1 MMSRNQ
7 PRPSKEEA
15 QRNKII
21 KANGCMLTWL
31 KFGKKKYAEIH
42 HITMPG
48 KRLGHAYTIPLSPWY
63 HRGTCDPGKTKD
75 EMRAKYGASLAD
87 GTRVFVAS
95 HHYTEL
101 ELWQKLQVAM
111 GLDDS
116 LPATKVLPRRIG
128 GNRANTNMVALC
140 GPRST
145 DATGLRERALPGNV
159 SCGHDT
165 LGAHDPGLGGSLA
178 SEAPDSAVGVLSG
191 GRR

>member
-7 PRPSKEEA
+7 PRPTKEEA
-15 QRNKII
+15 QRNKIL

-31 KFGKKKYAEIH
+31 KFGEKKYAEIH

-87 GTRVFVAS
+87 GTRAFIAS

-101 ELWQKLQVAM
+101 ELWQKLQVVM

-116 LPATKVLPRRIG
+116 LPKTKILPRRLG
-128 GNRANTNMVALC
+128 GTRHVALA
-140 GPRST
+140 T
-145 DATGLRERALPGNV
+145 DRVAVSERPAGVAAAHAQGSGGGAQLLPGDV
-159 SCGHDT
+159 ETDRR
-165 LGAHDPGLGGSLA
+165 DPGRTS
-178 SEAPDSAVGVLSG
+178 
-191 GRR
+191 